1 MSVFVISDLHLSFG
15 VNKPMDVFGARW
27 QDFEARLTENWQK
40 KVTDKDTVILP
51 GDFSWGMTLAEA
63 KPDFDFLESLPGQK
77 ILMKGNH
84 EYYWN
89 TLSKLEAFC
98 KEEGYSSIRFLHNNA
113 FAVEDFLIA
122 GSRGWL
128 CDAEMKEADRKILD
142 REVGRFSFSLR
153 EAEKLRKSEDDT
165 REILV
170 FSHYPLSS
178 FSCRHPALDV
188 LKEHN
193 VRRVF
198 YGHLHMT
205 PPDKLP
211 PSEEDGVSFSLVS
224 ADHLNFDPLKI
235 EE

>member
-15 VNKPMDVFGARW
+15 SDKPMDVFGARW
-27 QDFEARLTENWQK
+27 QNFEAKLEENWRAN
-40 KVTDKDTVILP
+40 VTSDDTVVLP
-51 GDFSWGMTLAEA
+51 GDFSWAMTLAEA

-98 KEEGYSSIRFLHNNA
+98 AEQGYQTIRFLHNNA
-113 FAVEDFLIA
+113 FRTQNLLIA
-122 GSRGWL
+122 GSRGWV
-128 CDAEMKEADRKILD
+128 CDAEMKEADRKILA
-142 REVGRFSFSLR
+142 REISRFELSLR
-153 EAEKLRKSEDDT
+153 AAEALRTADE
-165 REILV
+165 ELVV

-178 FSCRHPALDV
+178 YSCRHPALDL
-188 LKEHN
+188 LKEHG

-205 PPDKLP
+205 SPEHLAPA
-211 PSEEDGVSFSLVS
+211 EEDGVSFTLVS
-224 ADHLNFDPLKI
+224 ADHLDFLPLCI
-235 EE
+235 G